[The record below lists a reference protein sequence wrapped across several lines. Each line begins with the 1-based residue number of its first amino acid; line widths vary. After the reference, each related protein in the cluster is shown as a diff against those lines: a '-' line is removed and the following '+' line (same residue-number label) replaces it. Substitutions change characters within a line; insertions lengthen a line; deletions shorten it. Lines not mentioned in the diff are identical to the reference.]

1 MTEKQRDKL
10 YLFNL
15 IILFT
20 SVLVNV
26 INFLLRCIF
35 HYLKN
40 YV

>member
-10 YLFNL
+10 YLFN
-15 IILFT
+15 ITILFVT
-20 SVLVNV
+20 ILVNV

-35 HYLKN
+35 YYLKH

>member
-15 IILFT
+15 TILFT
-20 SVLVNV
+20 TILINV

-35 HYLKN
+35 HYLKH